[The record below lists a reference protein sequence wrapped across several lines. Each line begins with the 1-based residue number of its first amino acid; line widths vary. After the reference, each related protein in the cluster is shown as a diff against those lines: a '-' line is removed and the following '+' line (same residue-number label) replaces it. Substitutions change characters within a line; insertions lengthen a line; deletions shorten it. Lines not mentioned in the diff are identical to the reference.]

1 MRARP
6 GSGNGEERWRRTAEL
21 DATRR
26 TVKAEL
32 VHNSPF
38 EKRLEDMVA
47 NVVPG
52 SLFGTPAA
60 PQPMDEDIGDLL
72 ARRYGGGAGGAED
85 ARRAAESDAR
95 IRRLVDDLLG
105 AAGIPR
111 GSSGRTWVDSG
122 SAVTTAVD
130 GLVSQLSETGGSV
143 EIGPMPMVVADLLQL
158 ARLFQNLIGN
168 AIKYRSAA
176 APRIRITGEERRADW
191 HFTVSD
197 NGVGIEPADRERVF
211 TPFQRLAGRKCGE
224 SGCGLAVCRR
234 IIEYHGGH
242 IWVDSQ
248 PGRGCIFHFT
258 LSKRPAATPSA
269 DAVN

>member
-1 MRARP
+1 MRSRP

-32 VHNSPF
+32 AHNSTF

-52 SLFGTPAA
+52 GLMGAFAA
-60 PQPMDEDIGDLL
+60 PRPATMEDDLGDLL
-72 ARRYGGGAGGAED
+72 ARRYGTTAED
-85 ARRAAESDAR
+85 SRRAAEADAR
-95 IRRLVDDLLG
+95 IRRLVDDLLT

-130 GLVSQLSETGGSV
+130 GLTSQLSESGGSV

-168 AIKYRSAA
+168 ALKYRSAA

-191 HFTVSD
+191 HFTVTD
-197 NGVGIEPADRERVF
+197 NGIGVEPADRERIF
-211 TPFQRLAGRKCGE
+211 TPFQRLACRKTGE

-248 PGRGCIFHFT
+248 AGHGCVFHFT
-258 LSKRPAATPSA
+258 LSKRPAAAPPVE
-269 DAVN
+269 AVN